1 MNSRIRT
8 LQQRITAQETSD
20 GDGVRMYRIA
30 GRQLNEILDP
40 FLLLDEFRSDDSAD
54 YIGGFPSHPHRGFET
69 VTYMLAGK
77 MRHRDHMGNEGL
89 LADGDVQWM
98 TAGRGV
104 IHSEMPEQT
113 DGLLHGFQLWLNLP
127 ASDKMKAAHY
137 QDYRSSDLPVVELEG
152 GSKIVLVAGQ
162 INEPVAATGP
172 VKGVV
177 TEPIYFDLDL
187 KAGEQW
193 SHAVPDDHTVLLYV
207 YQGSTSEL
215 SHREMGVYSDG
226 NTVSITAGKDGVKA
240 ILLAARPLHEPVRQY
255 GPFVMN
261 TDDEIKQAIEDYRL
275 GRLTGTG

>member
-69 VTYMLAGK
+69 VTYMLTGK

-127 ASDKMKAAHY
+127 ASDKMKPAHY
-137 QDYRSSDLPVVELEG
+137 QDYRGSDLPVIELESG
-152 GSKIVLVAGQ
+152 GKIILVAGQ
-162 INEPVAATGP
+162 VNEPVAVAGP

-177 TEPIYFDLDL
+177 TEPTYIDLDL
-187 KAGEQW
+187 TANEQW
-193 SHAVPDDHTVLLYV
+193 TQAVPEDHTV
-207 YQGSTSEL
+207 STSEL
-215 SHREMGVYSDG
+215 SKREMGVYSDG
-226 NTVSITAGKDGVKA
+226 NAVSITAGKDGVKA

-275 GRLTGTG
+275 GRLTET

>member
-1 MNSRIRT
+1 MNTRIRT
-8 LQQRITAQETSD
+8 LQQRIAAQETSD

-127 ASDKMKAAHY
+127 ASDKMKPAHY
-137 QDYRSSDLPVVELEG
+137 QDYRGSDLPVVELESG
-152 GSKIVLVAGQ
+152 GKLILVAGQ
-162 INEPVAATGP
+162 INEPVAVLGP

-177 TEPIYFDLDL
+177 TEPIYVDLDL
-187 KAGEQW
+187 TANEQW
-193 SHAVPDDHTVLLYV
+193 TQTVPEDHTVLVYV

-215 SHREMGVYSDG
+215 SQREMGVYSDG
-226 NTVSITAGKDGVKA
+226 NAVNITAGKDGVKA
-240 ILLAARPLHEPVRQY
+240 ILLAAKPLHEPVKQY

-261 TDDEIKQAIEDYRL
+261 TEDEIKQAMEDYRL
-275 GRLTGTG
+275 GRLTET

>member
-1 MNSRIRT
+1 
-8 LQQRITAQETSD
+8 
-20 GDGVRMYRIA
+20 
-30 GRQLNEILDP
+30 
-40 FLLLDEFRSDDSAD
+40 
-54 YIGGFPSHPHRGFET
+54 

-127 ASDKMKAAHY
+127 ASDKMKPAHY

>member
-1 MNSRIRT
+1 MSTQIRT
-8 LQQRITAQETSD
+8 LQQRIAAQATSD
-20 GDGVRMYRIA
+20 GDGVHMHRIA
-30 GRQLNEILDP
+30 GRQLNELLDP

-69 VTYMLAGK
+69 VTYMLTGK

-89 LADGDVQWM
+89 LSDGDVQWM

-127 ASDKMKAAHY
+127 ASDKMKPAHY
-137 QDYRSSDLPVVELEG
+137 QDYRASDLPVVELESG
-152 GSKIVLVAGQ
+152 GKIILVAGQ
-162 INEPVAATGP
+162 INEPVTVVGP

-177 TEPIYFDLDL
+177 TEPIYVDLYL
-187 KAGEQW
+187 TANEQW
-193 SHAVPDDHTVLLYV
+193 TQAVPEDHTALIYV

-215 SHREMGVYSDG
+215 SKREMGVYGDG
-226 NTVSITAGKDGVKA
+226 NAVSITAGKDGVKA
-240 ILLAARPLHEPVRQY
+240 ILLAARPLHEPVKQY

-261 TDDEIKQAIEDYRL
+261 TEEEIKLAIEDYRL
-275 GRLTGTG
+275 GRLTET

>member
-1 MNSRIRT
+1 MSTRIRT

-69 VTYMLAGK
+69 VTYMLTGK

-127 ASDKMKAAHY
+127 ASDKMKPAHY
-137 QDYRSSDLPVVELEG
+137 QDYRGSDLPVVELESG
-152 GSKIVLVAGQ
+152 GKIILVAGQ
-162 INEPVAATGP
+162 INEPIAVAGP

-177 TEPIYFDLDL
+177 TEPIYIDLDL
-187 KAGEQW
+187 TANEQW
-193 SHAVPDDHTVLLYV
+193 TQAVPEDHTVLVYV

-215 SHREMGVYSDG
+215 SKREMGVYSDG
-226 NTVSITAGKDGVKA
+226 NAVSITAAKDGVKA
-240 ILLAARPLHEPVRQY
+240 ILLAAKPLHEPVKQY

-261 TDDEIKQAIEDYRL
+261 TEDEIKQAMEDYRL
-275 GRLTGTG
+275 GRLTET

>member
-69 VTYMLAGK
+69 VTYMLTGK

-127 ASDKMKAAHY
+127 ASDKMKPAHY
-137 QDYRSSDLPVVELEG
+137 QDYRGSDLPVVELESG
-152 GSKIVLVAGQ
+152 GKIILVAGQ
-162 INEPVAATGP
+162 INEPVAVAGP

-177 TEPIYFDLDL
+177 TEPIYIDLDL
-187 KAGEQW
+187 TANEQW
-193 SHAVPDDHTVLLYV
+193 TQAVPKDHTVLVYV

-215 SHREMGVYSDG
+215 SKREMGVYSDG
-226 NTVSITAGKDGVKA
+226 NAVSITAGKDGVKA
-240 ILLAARPLHEPVRQY
+240 ILLAARPLHEPVKQY

-261 TDDEIKQAIEDYRL
+261 TEDEIKQAIEDYRL
-275 GRLTGTG
+275 GRLTET

>member
-1 MNSRIRT
+1 MNSKIRS
-8 LQQRITAQETSD
+8 LQQVITAQQTSD
-20 GDGVRMYRIA
+20 GDGVHMYRIA
-30 GRQLNEILDP
+30 GRQLNKVLDP

-69 VTYMLAGK
+69 VTYMLTGK

-89 LADGDVQWM
+89 LSDGDVQWM

-127 ASDKMKAAHY
+127 ASDKMKPAHY
-137 QDYRSSDLPVVELEG
+137 QDFRSSELPVVTLESG
-152 GSKIVLVAGQ
+152 GTVKLVAGELDQ
-162 INEPVAATGP
+162 SNKITGP

-177 TEPIYFDLDL
+177 TEPVYFDLYL
-187 KAGEQW
+187 NANEQW
-193 SHAVPDDHTVLLYV
+193 TQTIPEDHTVLLYV
-207 YQGSTSEL
+207 YQGATSEL

-226 NTVSITAGKDGVKA
+226 NAVSITAGSEGVKA
-240 ILLAARPLHEPVRQY
+240 IFLAAKPLREPVSQY

-261 TDDEIKQAIEDYRL
+261 TDKEIRKAMEDYRL
-275 GRLTGTG
+275 GRLTEA

>member
-1 MNSRIRT
+1 MSARIRT

-69 VTYMLAGK
+69 VTYMLTGK

-137 QDYRSSDLPVVELEG
+137 QDYRGSDLPVVELESG
-152 GSKIVLVAGQ
+152 GKIILVAGQ
-162 INEPVAATGP
+162 INEPIAVAGP

-177 TEPIYFDLDL
+177 TEPIYVDLELTAND
-187 KAGEQW
+187 QW
-193 SHAVPDDHTVLLYV
+193 TQTVPEDHTVLVYV

-215 SHREMGVYSDG
+215 SKREMGVYSDG
-226 NTVSITAGKDGVKA
+226 NAVSITAGKDGVKA
-240 ILLAARPLHEPVRQY
+240 ILLAAKPLHEPVKQY

-261 TDDEIKQAIEDYRL
+261 TEDEIKQAMEDYRL
-275 GRLTGTG
+275 GRLTET

>member
-1 MNSRIRT
+1 MSTRIRT

-69 VTYMLAGK
+69 VTYMLTGK

-127 ASDKMKAAHY
+127 ASDKMKPAHY
-137 QDYRSSDLPVVELEG
+137 QDYRGSDLPVVELESG
-152 GSKIVLVAGQ
+152 GKIILVAGQ
-162 INEPVAATGP
+162 INEPIAVAGP

-177 TEPIYFDLDL
+177 TEPIYIDLDL
-187 KAGEQW
+187 TANEQW
-193 SHAVPDDHTVLLYV
+193 TQAVPEDHTVLVYV
-207 YQGSTSEL
+207 YQGATSEL
-215 SHREMGVYSDG
+215 SKREMGVYSDG
-226 NTVSITAGKDGVKA
+226 NAVSITAAKDGVKA
-240 ILLAARPLHEPVRQY
+240 ILLAAKPLHEPVKQY

-261 TDDEIKQAIEDYRL
+261 TEDEIKQAMEDYRL
-275 GRLTGTG
+275 GRLTET

>member
-1 MNSRIRT
+1 MKTKVRR
-8 LQQRITAQETSD
+8 LQQRITAKQTSD
-20 GDGVRMYRIA
+20 GDGVHMYRIA
-30 GRQLNEILDP
+30 GRQLNEVLDP

-69 VTYMLAGK
+69 VTYMLTGK

-89 LADGDVQWM
+89 LSDGDVQWM

-127 ASDKMKAAHY
+127 ASDKMKPAHY
-137 QDYRSSDLPVVELEG
+137 QDYRASDLPVVELVSG
-152 GSKIVLVAGQ
+152 GHIKLVAGQ
-162 INEPVAATGP
+162 INEPETVTGP

-177 TEPIYFDLDL
+177 TEPIYVDLYL
-187 KAGEQW
+187 TANEQW
-193 SHAVPDDHTVLLYV
+193 TQAVPEDHTALIYV

-215 SHREMGVYSDG
+215 SKREMGVYSDG
-226 NTVSITAGKDGVKA
+226 NAVSITAGKDGVKA
-240 ILLAARPLHEPVRQY
+240 ILLAAKPLHEPVKQY

-261 TDDEIKQAIEDYRL
+261 TEEEIKLAIEDYRL
-275 GRLTGTG
+275 GRLTET